1 MFMATALNSPTL
13 MSLFTT
19 GGITRFTWGTTF
31 LRLHWFPALQNIVL
45 KSLFF
50 NIGNHL
56 KFVIW
61 LIFDADVDFDI
72 GFELLHCVLYLRI
85 LCAGF

>member
-1 MFMATALNSPTL
+1 MATALNSPTL

-19 GGITRFTWGTTF
+19 VVLPDLPGELLFSDNTGS
-31 LRLHWFPALQNIVL
+31 LHCKKIVL

-56 KFVIW
+56 KCVI
-61 LIFDADVDFDI
+61 LLTSDADVDFGI